1 MLTGHAVGVKD
12 SGFTAEPRQKAL
24 DPAEHRKQDLQ
35 VRLTFPPT
43 PVPKI
48 RARSVKIHL
57 RSMEYPIAI
66 SRSGRWATVVKWY
79 LWTSGAILMLAG
91 VSKVIGLQRPAAFL
105 SNPNSVFS
113 FISNQV
119 IMVGVSFVEISVA
132 ILLLSSIFDLLSR
145 LKMLF
150 WIASLFAIYRSI
162 LFISK
167 EPEPCR
173 CFGQIFDWFHLED
186 SVVRLITNGA
196 FLFLLVPSSL
206 LVITDYFGFFK
217 SQPTSALLGE

>member
-1 MLTGHAVGVKD
+1 
-12 SGFTAEPRQKAL
+12 
-24 DPAEHRKQDLQ
+24 
-35 VRLTFPPT
+35 
-43 PVPKI
+43 
-48 RARSVKIHL
+48 
-57 RSMEYPIAI
+57 MESPIAI
-66 SRSGRWATVVKWY
+66 SRSAPWATVVKWY

-132 ILLLSSIFDLLSR
+132 TLLLSSIFDLLSR

-150 WIASLFAIYRSI
+150 WIASVFAIYRSI

-186 SVVRLITNGA
+186 SVVRLITNGT
-196 FLFLLVPSSL
+196 FLLLLIPSSL
-206 LVITDYFGFFK
+206 LVITDYFGLFK
-217 SQPTSALLGE
+217 NRPTSDLLGR